1 MRPQARYGYNS
12 QLIAEGRRKKEEGRR
27 KKEEGRRKKEEG
39 RRKKEEAVS
48 CRAFKLHIL
57 GGRDAHPHKSFI
69 VF

>member
-12 QLIAEGRRKKEEGRR
+12 HFIA
-27 KKEEGRRKKEEG
+27 EGRRKKEEG

-57 GGRDAHPHKSFI
+57 GGRDPHPTKILLFFDIQFKSRTA
-69 VF
+69 